1 MRVGCSRGV
10 LPFEIKEV
18 VMLQGKNNVE
28 KAANFLRTHGLPN
41 EFGIF
46 GLIGNL
52 IEESG
57 LNPKNLQNSYEKSLK
72 QTDDSYTQGVDNGTY
87 TNFVRDAAGY
97 GIAQWTY
104 WSRKQNMLNFHK
116 SKGKSIGD
124 LETQLEFLV
133 KELKENYGSVWGT
146 LLSAGSVKEASN
158 AVLLQFER
166 PKNQGVSVQEYR
178 AKLGQEQYNLFAGK
192 QPQQPESPKKELL
205 PLDEIAAK
213 VLKGQYGNYPERK
226 QKLEAEGYNYSKVQ
240 KRVDELYKAQNN
252 RKSNEEIADEIIHR
266 KGGWGD
272 NPQRKQKLIAAG
284 YDYDAIQAIINC
296 KMKK

>member
-1 MRVGCSRGV
+1 
-10 LPFEIKEV
+10 
-18 VMLQGKNNVE
+18 MLQGKNNVE

-52 IEESG
+52 IAESG

-87 TNFVRDAAGY
+87 TK
-97 GIAQWTY
+97 IAQWTY

-133 KELKENYGSVWGT
+133 KELKENYGSVWRT

-178 AKLGQEQYNLFAGK
+178 AKLGQE
-192 QPQQPESPKKELL
+192 
-205 PLDEIAAK
+205 
-213 VLKGQYGNYPERK
+213 
-226 QKLEAEGYNYSKVQ
+226 
-240 KRVDELYKAQNN
+240 
-252 RKSNEEIADEIIHR
+252 
-266 KGGWGD
+266 
-272 NPQRKQKLIAAG
+272 
-284 YDYDAIQAIINC
+284 
-296 KMKK
+296 

>member
-1 MRVGCSRGV
+1 
-10 LPFEIKEV
+10 
-18 VMLQGKNNVE
+18 MLQGKNNVE

-52 IEESG
+52 IAESG

-72 QTDDSYTQGVDNGTY
+72 QTDDSYTQSVDNGTY

-133 KELKENYGSVWGT
+133 KELKENYGSVWRT

-178 AKLGQEQYNLFAGK
+178 VKLGQEQYNLFAGK
-192 QPQQPESPKKELL
+192 QPQQPDESPKKELL

-284 YDYDAIQAIINC
+284 YDYDVIQAIINR

>member
-1 MRVGCSRGV
+1 
-10 LPFEIKEV
+10 
-18 VMLQGKNNVE
+18 MLQGKNNVE

-52 IEESG
+52 IAESG

-133 KELKENYGSVWGT
+133 KELKENYGSVWRT

-158 AVLLQFER
+158 SVLLQFER

-178 AKLGQEQYNLFAGK
+178 AKLGQEQYNIFAGK
-192 QPQQPESPKKELL
+192 QPQQPDESSKKELL

-284 YDYDAIQAIINC
+284 YDYDAIQVIINR
-296 KMKK
+296 KIKK

>member
-1 MRVGCSRGV
+1 
-10 LPFEIKEV
+10 
-18 VMLQGKNNVE
+18 MLQGKNNVE
-28 KAANFLRTHGLPN
+28 KSANFLRTHGLPN

-52 IEESG
+52 IAESG

-104 WSRKQNMLNFHK
+104 WSRKQNMLNFHRN
-116 SKGKSIGD
+116 KGKSIGD
-124 LETQLEFLV
+124 LEVQLEFLV
-133 KELKENYGSVWGT
+133 KELKENYGSVWRT

-213 VLKGQYGNYPERK
+213 VLKGQYGDYPERK
-226 QKLEAEGYNYSKVQ
+226 QRLEAEGYNYSKVQ

-284 YDYDAIQAIINC
+284 YDYDAIQAIINR
-296 KMKK
+296 KIKK

>member
-1 MRVGCSRGV
+1 
-10 LPFEIKEV
+10 
-18 VMLQGKNNVE
+18 MLQGKNNVE

-52 IEESG
+52 IAESG

-133 KELKENYGSVWGT
+133 KELKENYGSVWRT

-284 YDYDAIQAIINC
+284 YDYDAIQAIINR